1 MQLLMLLQLALTHF
15 PVGTH
20 SRSFT
25 RTALQHVQTLRSE
38 TVDALDEALQVMS
51 DLQAHRRP
59 QQVVALLTLR
69 SLSLTIER
77 YINIDCKEFI
87 QKSLHHPSL
96 PDTVVLP
103 FNGTVY
109 SMTRLQK
116 ELLKFGYILR
126 EIGAFESGA
135 VYF

>member
-15 PVGTH
+15 PIGEH
-20 SRSFT
+20 GRSFT

-38 TVDALDEALQVMS
+38 AVDALDEALQVMS

-59 QQVVALLTLR
+59 HQVVALLTLR

-87 QKSLHHPSL
+87 QKSLHHPAL
-96 PDTVVLP
+96 HDTVVLP
-103 FNGTVY
+103 FNATVY

-126 EIGAFESGA
+126 EIVAFESGA